1 MLGESHSL
9 LADFPE
15 MEDAITTL
23 VKNDESFA
31 QAMKDYNALDKR
43 IRVLE
48 LNGSPI
54 DDDAMIQL
62 KHQRAEQKDA
72 LYQRVTRL

>member
-1 MLGESHSL
+1 M
-9 LADFPE
+9 
-15 MEDAITTL
+15 
-23 VKNDESFA
+23 
-31 QAMKDYNALDKR
+31 
-43 IRVLE
+43 LE

-62 KHQRAEQKDA
+62 KHQRAEQKDT